1 MASASARNDGVGLLA
16 HFLRNTKLA
25 NELKHKSEGKDCHQ
39 VMPDFVE
46 RTSFL
51 RPMRFTFSGLA
62 FCSLNCLIMVVQ
74 ILTIVL
80 LVYVGLCLAILFFQ
94 HYFFFRPEILAAH
107 FKYQYPFPFEE
118 LNFEMEDGGRIN
130 AIHFKVPN
138 SRGVIYYLKGNSRS
152 IKGWGKFAK
161 DFVSNGYD
169 FFMMDYRGFGKSKGK
184 RSQEKLFS
192 DAQFL
197 YQWLRNHYSEEK
209 IVLYGRS
216 FGSGIAARVASWNKP
231 RLLMLDSPYFSFLYN
246 AQRYAFFLPL
256 KWLLRY
262 DLRTDQYLKSISCPV
277 HIIHGTKD
285 RLLSYSQSLKLKALY
300 PDKIELHSIEGGRHN
315 NLPDYP
321 EFFELLYDILYVP
334 PKGKEL

>member
-1 MASASARNDGVGLLA
+1 MLL
-16 HFLRNTKLA
+16 K
-25 NELKHKSEGKDCHQ
+25 
-39 VMPDFVE
+39 
-46 RTSFL
+46 
-51 RPMRFTFSGLA
+51 
-62 FCSLNCLIMVVQ
+62 
-74 ILTIVL
+74 VL
-80 LVYVGLCLAILFFQ
+80 LLIGLVYFTLCLAVYFFQ
-94 HYFFFRPEILAAH
+94 HFFFFRPEVLSTH

-118 LNFEMEDGGRIN
+118 LNFEMEDGGNIN

-169 FFMMDYRGFGKSKGK
+169 FFMMDYRGFGKSRGK

-209 IVLYGRS
+209 IVVYGRS

-246 AQRYAFFLPL
+246 AQRYAFILPL

-285 RLLSYSQSLKLKALY
+285 RLLSYDQSLKLKALY
-300 PDKIELHSIEGGRHN
+300 SDKIELHSIEGGRHN
-315 NLPDYP
+315 NLPDFP

-334 PKGKEL
+334 PKTKEA